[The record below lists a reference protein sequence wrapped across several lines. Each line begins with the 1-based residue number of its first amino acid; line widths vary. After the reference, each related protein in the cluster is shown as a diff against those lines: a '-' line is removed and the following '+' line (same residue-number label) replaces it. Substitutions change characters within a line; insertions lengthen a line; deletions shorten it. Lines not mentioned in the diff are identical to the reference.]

1 MNMLRAPHHPSS
13 DSDDGRC
20 AHADV
25 ITRALN
31 SNIIPRLIQAHP
43 GLHAAQR
50 FVQPSLEPLP
60 ADIADPTAFA
70 KLLLDPDPAPAER
83 HVAALRRRGLAVDS
97 LYLDVIAPAARML
110 GEWWEA
116 DECSFTDVTLATGR
130 LQQMLREHGLAR
142 DMRPAQGAEGRRVL
156 LVPAPGEQH
165 SLGLLMVAE
174 FFRQAGWDVH
184 GGPAEADA
192 DPVRAVARFAFD
204 AIGFS
209 LAASVHLDELRRVL
223 VAVRQASRN
232 PRICIMVGGA
242 AFAHAP
248 SLQEG
253 LGADIT
259 LSDATVAP
267 AAAVNFLQQRDM

>member
-1 MNMLRAPHHPSS
+1 MNMLRAPQPPST
-13 DSDDGRC
+13 DADDGRC

-43 GLHAAQR
+43 GLHTAQR
-50 FVQPSLEPLP
+50 FLPAGLEPLP

-70 KLLLDPDPAPAER
+70 RLLLDPDPAPADR
-83 HVAALRRRGLAVDS
+83 YVASLRRRGLPVDS

-142 DMRPAQGAEGRRVL
+142 DTRPSPASEGRRVL

-184 GGPAEADA
+184 GGPTEASA

-209 LAASVHLDELRRVL
+209 LAASLHIDELRRTL

-242 AFAHAP
+242 AFAETP
-248 SLQEG
+248 SLHEG
-253 LGADIT
+253 LDADLA
-259 LSDATVAP
+259 LSDAAAAP
-267 AAAVNFLQQRDM
+267 VAAVNFLQQKDM

>member
-1 MNMLRAPHHPSS
+1 MNMLRAPQHRSP
-13 DSDDGRC
+13 DDDDGRC

-43 GLHAAQR
+43 GLHAPQR
-50 FVQPSLEPLP
+50 QVQPDLDALP
-60 ADIADPTAFA
+60 PDIADPTAFA
-70 KLLLDPDPAPAER
+70 TLLLDPDPTPAER
-83 HVAALRRRGLAVDS
+83 HVAALRRRGLPVDS
-97 LYLDVIAPAARML
+97 LYLDVIAPAARLL

-116 DECSFTDVTLATGR
+116 DKCSFTDVTLATGR
-130 LQQMLREHGLAR
+130 LQQMLRENGLSS
-142 DMRPAQGAEGRRVL
+142 DTRPLPASEGRRVL

-184 GGPAEADA
+184 GGPMEASA
-192 DPVRAVARFAFD
+192 DPVRAVARFSFD

-209 LAASVHLDELRRVL
+209 LAAGLHIEELRRTL
-223 VAVRQASRN
+223 VAVPQASRN

-242 AFAHAP
+242 AFAQMP
-248 SLQEG
+248 SLHEG
-253 LGADIT
+253 LDADLA
-259 LSDATVAP
+259 LSDAAIAP
-267 AAAVNFLQQRDM
+267 AAAVNFIQQREM

>member
-1 MNMLRAPHHPSS
+1 MNMLRAPHHPSP
-13 DSDDGRC
+13 DEDDGRC

-43 GLHAAQR
+43 GLHAPQR
-50 FVQPSLEPLP
+50 QVQPDLDALP
-60 ADIADPTAFA
+60 PDIADPTAFA
-70 KLLLDPDPAPAER
+70 TLLLDPDPAPAER
-83 HVAALRRRGLAVDS
+83 HVAALRRRGLQVDS
-97 LYLDVIAPAARML
+97 LYLDVIAPAARLL

-116 DECSFTDVTLATGR
+116 DKCSFTDVTLATGR
-130 LQQMLREHGLAR
+130 LQQMLRENGLSR
-142 DMRPAQGAEGRRVL
+142 DMRPLPASEGRRVL

-184 GGPAEADA
+184 GGPMEAGA
-192 DPVRAVARFAFD
+192 DPVRAVARFSFD

-209 LAASVHLDELRRVL
+209 LAASAHIDELRRTL

-232 PRICIMVGGA
+232 PRICVMVGGA
-242 AFAHAP
+242 AFAQTP
-248 SLQEG
+248 SLHEG
-253 LGADIT
+253 LDADLA
-259 LSDATVAP
+259 LSDAAVAP
-267 AAAVNFLQQRDM
+267 AAAVNFIQQREM